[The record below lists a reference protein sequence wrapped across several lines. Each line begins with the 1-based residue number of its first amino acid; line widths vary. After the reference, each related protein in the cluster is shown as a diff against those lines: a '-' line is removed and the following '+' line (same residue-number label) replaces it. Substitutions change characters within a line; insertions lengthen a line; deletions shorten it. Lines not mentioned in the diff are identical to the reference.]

1 MVPANT
7 DVDMRPVT
15 PPPLEHES
23 SSSDLNVHINKEM
36 SPPVEELS
44 NNAASQVQ
52 GKEGSSEKAQT
63 LNGTGDKSAIAPS
76 SEAIKGNT
84 KDLDNNTTQNGS
96 QKPIER
102 KTKKRED
109 ERESGRSHRHDK
121 TGHHQMNDSPLSYQ
135 DDDHDMDQDSR
146 QPTDEKYRRLKRKLK
161 EVLEENE
168 RLSVELDRSNRRAR
182 NLRQEKN
189 LLLDRLCAYERDSD
203 SSPDSLSSIS
213 SDSDLSDSSLISY
226 NRSRRTSPSERVVAT
241 AAAKK
246 SQNLRVPAAVKNA
259 EPSTSAS
266 HSTHHPK
273 KTAAK
278 AAAPRKSPALVRKE
292 EKPPS
297 IPSTITTVGS
307 ATQKPKRIHNTS
319 KLRPALSNKVRKVQ
333 AIERDEAGNVK
344 LPVTVGI
351 ITIMSLGH
359 VVYDR
364 EAFHNERYIWPVGY
378 KMSRSY
384 NSMIDPQ
391 QQTTYTCSVIDDGE
405 APKFQIDAE
414 DQPGNPII
422 AGTATGA
429 WTHVVKTAN
438 QIRKRDHSNSASGPD
453 YFGFS
458 NATIAKMIQDLPN
471 ADKCK
476 TYIMQ
481 RYEEPSAKPGSS
493 SFGSKL
499 EKRKISTAS
508 SKVNEKSS
516 GNGGDAVD
524 NEGGEE
530 HSDDGHGEEDGDE
543 HVSLGTP
550 GRKKAKHSSL
560 SPKNRPNESDMEG
573 VEGKEVEEDEID
585 EIEEEEEEEEEVEVD
600 ELEDDDT
607 LSEKEVEDVDHGL
620 SNSNVEQP
628 NHSSTASTGDA
639 ATPTVVITSAE
650 KSNMGAES
658 QATEMEVDA
667 TEQNAKKVE

>member
-7 DVDMRPVT
+7 DIDMRPTT
-15 PPPLEHES
+15 PPPVGYDTPSNLNVFKDKETSLPS
-23 SSSDLNVHINKEM
+23 SSPSPVGGSNSATPVGALQVH
-36 SPPVEELS
+36 
-44 NNAASQVQ
+44 
-52 GKEGSSEKAQT
+52 GKEESLEKSHPVNGASDKNILATSLDPPAQ
-63 LNGTGDKSAIAPS
+63 SCQ
-76 SEAIKGNT
+76 
-84 KDLDNNTTQNGS
+84 QNGS
-96 QKPIER
+96 HKPMKDSVER
-102 KTKKRED
+102 KTN
-109 ERESGRSHRHDK
+109 EREEGRSHRQDK
-121 TGHHQMNDSPLSYQ
+121 TSNQTNDPLLTLQEEDQSM
-135 DDDHDMDQDSR
+135 DHDSR
-146 QPTDEKYRRLKRKLK
+146 QPSDEKYRRLKRKLK

-168 RLSVELDRSNRRAR
+168 RLSIELDRSNRRAR

-203 SSPDSLSSIS
+203 SSPDTLSSIS
-213 SDSDLSDSSLISY
+213 SDSELSDSSLNSY
-226 NRSRRTSPSERVVAT
+226 HRSRRTSPSERAVAT
-241 AAAKK
+241 AKK
-246 SQNLRVPAAVKNA
+246 NQNLRAPVTSKST
-259 EPSTSAS
+259 EPSGSAS
-266 HSTHHPK
+266 QTTHHPK
-273 KTAAK
+273 KTITK
-278 AAAPRKSPALVRKE
+278 TAPRKSPAVLVRKE

-319 KLRPALSNKVRKVQ
+319 KLRPALSSKVRKVQ
-333 AIERDEAGNVK
+333 AIDRDERGNVK

-351 ITIMSLGH
+351 ITIMSLGR

-481 RYEEPSAKPGSS
+481 RYEEPSAKSGPSS
-493 SFGSKL
+493 HGAKH
-499 EKRKISTAS
+499 EKRKISAID
-508 SKVNEKSS
+508 SKVNGKS
-516 GNGGDAVD
+516 GDVIDIEGGGEEDQTD
-524 NEGGEE
+524 EDEGGEE
-530 HSDDGHGEEDGDE
+530 DDDQYA
-543 HVSLGTP
+543 SLGTP
-550 GRKKAKHSSL
+550 GKKKARRSSL
-560 SPKNRPNESDMEG
+560 SPKARQNESDMEG
-573 VEGKEVEEDEID
+573 ADGKEDEDIDVMEEVEEVEVNEVEEDDDTQSEKD
-585 EIEEEEEEEEEVEVD
+585 PEEMVDPRLSKNEEEPSHSTITPSI
-600 ELEDDDT
+600 DT
-607 LSEKEVEDVDHGL
+607 LAGVTVENQGADDMDVDPIGPKEPNTAL
-620 SNSNVEQP
+620 VE
-628 NHSSTASTGDA
+628 
-639 ATPTVVITSAE
+639 
-650 KSNMGAES
+650 
-658 QATEMEVDA
+658 
-667 TEQNAKKVE
+667 